1 MDMPY
6 GLGIDLGTS
15 FTTGAISRAGAG
27 RSKLE
32 IVSLSFNTPAVASML
47 YLAEDGWVLVG
58 EAAERRV
65 LTEPER
71 VYRGFVRPIGGDV
84 LTGTADAPSRPEVLA
99 AWMVQWVVKKV
110 AVREGELAERIAV
123 ASPAGW
129 DASMRERLGQEL
141 IEFELEN
148 LIFLSQPEAAAA
160 GCDTM
165 ERVELGSAF
174 AVYDLGGGSFKAAV
188 IRKTGEDEFTTLG
201 APHVTERLG
210 GAHFDEA
217 VLSHVVTELGDQVET
232 VDIHDPAVLTAM
244 SQLLAECG
252 RAKEDL
258 STGTE
263 VAIPILLPGVQPQ
276 VRLHRSQFESM
287 IRPALLETVHG
298 LRTALSSA
306 RVTTADLSAVLLV
319 GGCSRIPLVAELI
332 SAELRSPVVVP
343 PYPQMAVAR
352 GAALVAAPGRV
363 HDLSIPLPLPVRS
376 SQPEVPLPAMH
387 QAGKVLAAA
396 IISVALGAV
405 PLGIAQLDGASTPTD
420 SASTP
425 TDLTVWEAF
434 PDAQGERLQFEQ
446 GFAMPQQAG
455 TSNDQATQDRN
466 KQPLATP
473 AMANSAAVRPAAVRP
488 AAAQSRSSRSSGFW
502 PSSTQRNPLSGGGA
516 GITPGGE
523 PGCGAGTTS
532 GGESGGGAA
541 TTSGG
546 ESGGGAATTSG
557 GESGGTP
564 SDTADLA

>member
-32 IVSLSFNTPAVASML
+32 IVSLGSSTPAVASML

-71 VYRGFVRPIGGDV
+71 VYRGFARPIGDDV
-84 LTGTADAPSRPEVLA
+84 LTSTADAPSRPEALA

-110 AVREGELAERIAV
+110 AKREGELAERIVV

-148 LIFLSQPEAAAA
+148 LIFVSQPGAAVA

-232 VDIHDPAVLTAM
+232 VDIHNPAVLTAM
-244 SQLLAECG
+244 AQLLAECG

-258 STGTE
+258 STDTE

-276 VRLHRSQFESM
+276 VRLHRSQFEAM

-306 RVTTADLSAVLLV
+306 RVRTADLSAVLLV

-332 SAELRSPVVVP
+332 SAALRRPVVVP

-363 HDLSIPLPLPVRS
+363 HGLSISLPLPVRS
-376 SQPEVPLPAMH
+376 SQPEAPPPAMH

-405 PLGIAQLDGASTPTD
+405 PLAIAQLDGASTPAD
-420 SASTP
+420 SP
-425 TDLTVWEAF
+425 VWEAF
-434 PDAQGERLQFEQ
+434 PDAQGEGIQFGQ
-446 GFAMPQQAG
+446 GVALPQQAG
-455 TSNDQATQDRN
+455 TSNGHATQDRD
-466 KQPLATP
+466 KQPPATP
-473 AMANSAAVRPAAVRP
+473 AMAKPAAVKP
-488 AAAQSRSSRSSGFW
+488 AAVKLIQSSSSRSSGFW

-516 GITPGGE
+516 GTTP
-523 PGCGAGTTS
+523 
-532 GGESGGGAA
+532 GGESGGGAG
-541 TTSGG
+541 TTPGG
-546 ESGGGAATTSG
+546 ESGGGAGTTPG
-557 GESGGTP
+557 GE
-564 SDTADLA
+564 